1 MGPRAPARMR
11 RINGDALP
19 ERPPQLRESCTRA
32 GVPLAGENALPC
44 FMPGVIDE
52 IALQRV
58 VYNTQVG

>member
-1 MGPRAPARMR
+1 MR